1 MISLAT
7 SFGNLAV
14 IGSSGATTL
23 VDGKPYSLVMTGLV
37 RCLRVC
43 VCVCVCMMM
52 AVHCNADVD

>member
-43 VCVCVCMMM
+43 VCVMMT
-52 AVHCNADVD
+52 VHCNADVD